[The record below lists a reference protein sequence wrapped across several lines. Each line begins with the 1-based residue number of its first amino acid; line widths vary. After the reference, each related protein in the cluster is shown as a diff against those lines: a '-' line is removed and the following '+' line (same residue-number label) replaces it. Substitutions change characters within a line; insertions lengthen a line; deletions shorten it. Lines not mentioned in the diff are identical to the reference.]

1 MGVAGRLLMAKVGS
15 RVHLCRCAPTRALRP
30 IIGSHL
36 DHRKGKIIMVVL
48 LMMAGLIV
56 VFVTL
61 VVEMVKWIIKSS
73 DQLKQM
79 NTQNFSLCGYQL

>member
-1 MGVAGRLLMAKVGS
+1 M
-15 RVHLCRCAPTRALRP
+15 
-30 IIGSHL
+30 
-36 DHRKGKIIMVVL
+36 
-48 LMMAGLIV
+48 IV

>member
-36 DHRKGKIIMVVL
+36 DRGKGKIIMVVL
-48 LMMAGLIV
+48 VMISGLVV

-61 VVEMVKWIIKSS
+61 VVAMVKRIIKSS
-73 DQLKQM
+73 DQRKQM
-79 NTQNFSLCGYQL
+79 NI